1 MMAEN
6 LDDAARRRGP
16 DAMTEASS
24 TIRAAAR
31 VGAPPPTAAG
41 PPVLVARSRPGYL
54 GTFSLARLLLVEL
67 LVMLPI
73 ATVRSPLWTLVVVSA
88 GCLLVAVIAL
98 GRTGGRWWT
107 ERVALS
113 WSYRHRHGLVPDR
126 LPDPRL
132 RALRTLAADLQVAN
146 VSAADGAPVGIGSDS
161 AGWFAIAALVPHP
174 GLRGDIVADVPLGRL
189 ARLISDSE
197 QPGAVVQVVLHTTP
211 APTTA
216 LDPEQWCAA
225 SYHELL
231 SRYGAVPANQTAW
244 IAVRLDSRALAR
256 ASVGGPDESRQAPA
270 VVAGLIRRASRA
282 MDRAGVATQVL
293 DADGMLDALAH
304 SCDLTPTAERS
315 RTEPAREEWSTW
327 HSTRLVHT
335 CFWVR
340 QWPAPPASGALV
352 RALATSPQATFTS
365 VAVILEP
372 TEEGVELH
380 CLTRVAAPADQL
392 AAGCRT
398 LTEAARQVGAEVLPL
413 DGEQAPAVYASAP
426 TGGGAR

>member
-1 MMAEN
+1 
-6 LDDAARRRGP
+6 
-16 DAMTEASS
+16 
-24 TIRAAAR
+24 

-41 PPVLVARSRPGYL
+41 PPVLAARSRPGYL

-107 ERVALS
+107 ERMALS

-132 RALRTLAADLQVAN
+132 RALRTLAPDLQVAN
-146 VSAADGAPVGIGSDS
+146 VSAADGAPVGVGSDS

-197 QPGAVVQVVLHTTP
+197 QPGVVVQVVLHTTP

-225 SYHELL
+225 SYRELL

-244 IAVRLDSRALAR
+244 IAVRLDSRALAQ

-282 MDRAGVATQVL
+282 LDRAGVATQVL

-304 SCDLTPTAERS
+304 SCDLTPSAERA
-315 RTEPAREEWSTW
+315 RTEPAREDWSTW

-340 QWPAPPASGALV
+340 QWPAPPASGGLV